1 MAAATVK
8 GPFASDEG
16 RLVRGLS
23 APNKRKRSE
32 TVTTEISLLVYV
44 PKSIYET
51 SDGFVV
57 EPSPSAKKVRE
68 NLIMI
73 IRKIAEITSL
83 YMFFVGFSLPLSC
96 PPAPVVT
103 DVISSFEVTGN
114 SLHTKPR
121 LALWQT

>member
-1 MAAATVK
+1 M
-8 GPFASDEG
+8 
-16 RLVRGLS
+16 
-23 APNKRKRSE
+23 
-32 TVTTEISLLVYV
+32 LVYV

-57 EPSPSAKKVRE
+57 KPSPSAKKVRE
-68 NLIMI
+68 NLIVIMI
-73 IRKIAEITSL
+73 IRKIADITSL

-121 LALWQT
+121 HFGKLSNGPLNPQI

>member
-1 MAAATVK
+1 MTDLW
-8 GPFASDEG
+8 FSL
-16 RLVRGLS
+16 RLRQ
-23 APNKRKRSE
+23 
-32 TVTTEISLLVYV
+32 
-44 PKSIYET
+44 
-51 SDGFVV
+51 
-57 EPSPSAKKVRE
+57 KKVRE

-121 LALWQT
+121 HFGKLSNGPLKPQI

>member
-1 MAAATVK
+1 M
-8 GPFASDEG
+8 
-16 RLVRGLS
+16 
-23 APNKRKRSE
+23 
-32 TVTTEISLLVYV
+32 LVYV

-57 EPSPSAKKVRE
+57 QPSPSAKKVRE
-68 NLIMI
+68 NLIVIMI
-73 IRKIAEITSL
+73 IWKIAEITSL

-121 LALWQT
+121 HFGKLSNGPLKPQI